1 MNNNVWKCDIT
12 ELFKNIQNVQNESN
26 NDLKQFYNKENM
38 NDKTKYK
45 RILFRDLVYSET
57 DPEDARFL
65 CVSSYAER
73 LARRAT
79 HEGSVSDVGRRAL
92 LDADRALRTQRL
104 KAQPVLQ
111 ILDEVLFEV
120 PEDELQRAAKVASE
134 AMRNAFVLEVPLVV
148 GVEAGKNWADLEPV
162 KLLP

>member
-1 MNNNVWKCDIT
+1 
-12 ELFKNIQNVQNESN
+12 
-26 NDLKQFYNKENM
+26 
-38 NDKTKYK
+38 
-45 RILFRDLVYSET
+45 
-57 DPEDARFL
+57 
-65 CVSSYAER
+65 
-73 LARRAT
+73 
-79 HEGSVSDVGRRAL
+79 
-92 LDADRALRTQRL
+92 L